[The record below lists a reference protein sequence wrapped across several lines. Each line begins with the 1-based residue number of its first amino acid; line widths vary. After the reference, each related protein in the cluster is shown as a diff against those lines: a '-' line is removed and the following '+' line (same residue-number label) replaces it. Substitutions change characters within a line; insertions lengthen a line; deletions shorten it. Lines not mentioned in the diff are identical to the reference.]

1 MATIG
6 LATSHGGGAVLHAA
20 ASHNSPA
27 AQQSAADLTRAF
39 PSQIYRIR
47 VSLNCTMR
55 PMRAAVDV
63 RVRALLALAL
73 VLAVSGVSSAQSR
86 TARTVRFASQTLG
99 GEATFAILLPP
110 DYDAT
115 TKRYPVVYLLHG
127 GTQNH
132 ASYPSRSWFAK
143 EVTSRGLIAVTPH
156 VPQFAYTARGAS
168 GSIAVDTFIVRDL
181 VAYVDAHYRTVV
193 TRNARAIAGLSMGG
207 FGAVTTGLSHPDM
220 FGTVG
225 AFSGAFSAGREAG
238 LATAIAALSPDD
250 APYFFLACGL
260 ADTLLPAGRALVTA
274 LRDVWDPQT
283 VAFLDVL
290 RGRPGFTAV
299 P

>member
-1 MATIG
+1 
-6 LATSHGGGAVLHAA
+6 
-20 ASHNSPA
+20 
-27 AQQSAADLTRAF
+27 
-39 PSQIYRIR
+39 
-47 VSLNCTMR
+47 MR
-55 PMRAAVDV
+55 PMRAVAGVG
-63 RVRALLALAL
+63 VRAFVALGL
-73 VLAVSGVSSAQSR
+73 VLAACGVAAAQSR
-86 TARTVRFASQTLG
+86 TARTVRIASQTLG

-115 TKRYPVVYLLHG
+115 TKRYPVLYLLHG

-156 VPQFAYTARGAS
+156 VPPFAYTARGAS
-168 GSIAVDTFIVRDL
+168 GSMAVDTFIVRDL
-181 VAYVDAHYRTVV
+181 VAYVDAHYRTVS
-193 TRNARAIAGLSMGG
+193 TRNGRAIAGLSMGG
-207 FGAVTTGLSHPDM
+207 FGAVTTGLSHPEL

-225 AFSGAFSAGREAG
+225 AFSGAFSAGRDAA
-238 LATAIAALSPDD
+238 LATAIAALPPED

-260 ADTLLPAGRALVTA
+260 GDTLLPAGRALAGA
-274 LRDVWDPQT
+274 LRDRAIALEYREVPGGHTWDVWDPQT

-290 RGRPGFTAV
+290 RGRPGFTVV